1 LHINNTTR
9 EKPTLFIIECSFNIF
24 TFTIKFSI
32 YIKQKAEGAELYT
45 SGDKIRN
52 IQNCTIL
59 WNNLKTRKEKAQS
72 REEFHNFANWDRGS
86 SEFIVATRRRWS
98 SLHELVHPKLYEK
111 KKSYR

>member
-1 LHINNTTR
+1 MHINNTTR

-52 IQNCTIL
+52 IQNSIYVYVYEKSRNTSKK
-59 WNNLKTRKEKAQS
+59 LKKKNHTDNKLMKTTNIFIYKHQK
-72 REEFHNFANWDRGS
+72 HNFLA
-86 SEFIVATRRRWS
+86 FAA
-98 SLHELVHPKLYEK
+98 
-111 KKSYR
+111 

>member
-1 LHINNTTR
+1 MHINNTTR

-52 IQNCTIL
+52 IQNSIY
-59 WNNLKTRKEKAQS
+59 
-72 REEFHNFANWDRGS
+72 
-86 SEFIVATRRRWS
+86 VY
-98 SLHELVHPKLYEK
+98 VYEK
-111 KKSYR
+111 SRNTSKKLQKKKIIPIIN